1 MIQLRL
7 AVLLVAFVASSSV
20 VTAQIGTATLLG
32 TVTDAT
38 GASVFGAEISV
49 THTETNRVIETRTS
63 ETGFFTV
70 PGVPVGVYQVE
81 VRMDGF
87 KTAIRTG
94 INLRVADRQQI
105 DFQLEIGE
113 IVESVEVVG
122 QAPLVESSNATVGKV
137 LENQRVKSLPLNGRS
152 ALALVVLTPNVRFSS
167 LGPAGFSDRGVLVS
181 AFSVNGGPV
190 GRNYIAIDGATNI
203 NNRGAD
209 NNVNPSVDAIEE
221 FKVESGTMSAEY
233 GFTLGGVV
241 NMVTKSGSNEFHGTA
256 YEFVRNDALDARN
269 TFAETKAPL
278 RYNQYGGS
286 VGGPVLR
293 DKTFF
298 FYNFEQYN
306 LRNSYT
312 AVGTAAL
319 AEQWAG
325 NFSNLADRR
334 GNAIPIFDVNTTR
347 ENPDGGGFVRDR
359 FVNNVIPS
367 DRLDPLAQKFKPFYP
382 TPNRPGQDPA
392 NTNNVVLNLGCSTD
406 ARQMTAKGDHSFSA
420 NNRFSVRYILWDHE
434 QDRACTGNG
443 YFPEKI
449 GRVRNDNYENHN
461 GAITDTH
468 FFGATKINNF
478 KLSIARQ
485 FFPFIPGSVGT
496 NPASGLGFASSVPD
510 ITFPRVNFQGTPAL
524 QRFPSGFGT
533 INGFL
538 AFHTL
543 QLQES
548 LTVIK
553 GNHSLKFGVEF
564 RDNLYSLNGCFQCS
578 GNMRFQNR
586 LTGNPQQLGGTGSGF
601 ASFLLGAVS
610 SASVDSN
617 VGVSYKNFTSAFY
630 VQDDWK
636 VTPRLTLNLGLRYD
650 YQQWPSERNNGI
662 SNLSITEINPENG
675 LLGKL
680 EFAGIDFERTLHD
693 PDFNDFGPRMGF
705 ALDLFGTG
713 RTVLRGGYGIYYSL
727 QGTVRGNRFGAL
739 GYRGNVTT
747 YLPPGGN
754 NDLPAFNLSDG
765 FPFPVQLP
773 LGNKIGPSA
782 FQSQNHNHLERDT
795 RTPYSQQFTMTLQ
808 QQLPGEMLFEAGYV
822 GNRGSKIDSGDY
834 DWNQLD
840 PQHLSLGRDLQSRV
854 PNPYGGVVSGSF
866 GGPTIQRRQLLRPFP
881 YYNRI
886 SIRRP
891 HMGSS
896 IYHGYLL
903 NVEKRFARGIAFLA
917 SYTFGKQIS
926 DAIEGF
932 GFSGSE
938 QVNVLG
944 MQNGRYDRASERS
957 IHSTDSGK
965 RFVFSGLYELPFGP
979 GKRFQTSSGVLS
991 KLIEGWQLNGILT
1004 MQDGLPI
1011 RITGAN
1017 NFVATRPNSTG
1028 TSAKLDNPTRD
1039 EWFDTRQFVNPPD
1052 FTFGNV
1058 GRLLPDVRGPGYNA
1072 VDFSVLKSTRV
1083 TEKVTLQFRA
1093 EFFNFFNR
1101 TNLFLPSSGFR
1112 AGADGFNQSGSFG
1125 RITRA
1130 KPARVSQLGLKLI
1143 F

>member
-1 MIQLRL
+1 MRL
-7 AVLLVAFVASSSV
+7 CIAALLTGLVAGGSV
-20 VTAQIGTATLLG
+20 LSAQIGTATILG

-38 GASVFGAEISV
+38 GASILGAEIGV
-49 THTETNRVIETRTS
+49 THTETNRTLSTITNES
-63 ETGFFTV
+63 GFFTV
-70 PGVPVGVYQVE
+70 PGIPIGVYQVE
-81 VRMDGF
+81 ARMEGF
-87 KTAIRTG
+87 KAAFRAG
-94 INLRVADRQQI
+94 INLRVADRQQV
-105 DFQLEIGE
+105 DFQLEIGDL
-113 IVESVEVVG
+113 VESVEVIG
-122 QAPLVESSNATVGKV
+122 QAPLVENSNATVGKV

-256 YEFVRNDALDARN
+256 YEFLRNDALDARN
-269 TFAETKAPL
+269 TFSPIKAPL

-286 VGGPVLR
+286 LGGPVLPN
-293 DKTFF
+293 KTFF

-312 AVGTAAL
+312 VVGTTAL
-319 AEQWAG
+319 EDQWRG
-325 NFSNLADRR
+325 IFTDLRDRQGR
-334 GNAIPIFDVNTTR
+334 NIPIFDVATTR
-347 ENPDGGGFVRDR
+347 ENPSGGGFIRDR
-359 FVNNVIPS
+359 FDNNVIPPS
-367 DRLDPLAQKFKPFYP
+367 RLDPLAQNFESFYP
-382 TPNRPGQDPA
+382 KPTRAGLDPA
-392 NTNNVVLNLGCSTD
+392 NTNNVVLNLGCATD
-406 ARQMTAKGDHSFSA
+406 ARQMTAKGDHSFSPS
-420 NNRFSVRYILWDHE
+420 NRFSARYILWRHR

-443 YFPEKI
+443 YFPDKI
-449 GRVRNDNYENHN
+449 GRVRNDDYANHN
-461 GAITDTH
+461 GVITDTH

-485 FFPFIPGSVGT
+485 FFPFIPGSVGSS
-496 NPASGLGFASSVPD
+496 PASTLGFPSSVPD
-510 ITFPRVNFQGTPAL
+510 ITFPRVNFQGTPAM

-578 GNMRFQNR
+578 GNMQFRTR
-586 LTGNPQQLGGTGSGF
+586 LTGDPQQLGGTGSGF

-610 SASVDSN
+610 SAAVDSN
-617 VGVSYKNFTSAFY
+617 VGVSYTNWTGAFY

-650 YQQWPSERNNGI
+650 YQQWPGERNQGI
-662 SNLSITEINPENG
+662 SNLNFNAVNPDNG
-675 LLGKL
+675 LPGRL

-693 PDFNDFGPRMGF
+693 PDFNDIGPRFGF
-705 ALDLFGTG
+705 AFDVSGTG
-713 RTVLRGGYGIYYSL
+713 RTVIRGGYGVYYSL
-727 QGTVRGNRFGAL
+727 QGTVRGNRFPAL
-739 GYRGNVTT
+739 GFRGNVTT

-754 NDLPAFNLSDG
+754 NDLPAFYLRDG

-773 LGNKIGPSA
+773 LGSAIGPSA
-782 FQSQNHNHLERDT
+782 FQSQNHTHLERGT
-795 RTPYSQQFTMTLQ
+795 RTPYSQQATLTLQ

-822 GNRGSKIDSGDY
+822 GNSGHKIDSGNY

-840 PQHLSLGRDLQSRV
+840 PQHLALGRELQARV
-854 PNPYGGVVSGSF
+854 PNPYNGVVSGAF
-866 GGPTIQRRQLLRPFP
+866 GGATIQRRQLLRPFP
-881 YYNRI
+881 YYNNI
-886 SIRRP
+886 NIQRP
-891 HMGSS
+891 HMGST
-896 IYHGYLL
+896 IYHGYLM
-903 NVEKRFARGIAFLA
+903 NVEKRFARGVAFLA

-944 MQNGRYDRASERS
+944 MQNGKFDRAAERS
-957 IHSTDSGK
+957 VHSTDSGK
-965 RFVFSGLYELPFGP
+965 RFVFSGIYELPFGP
-979 GKRFQTSSGVLS
+979 GKRFQSDSGALS
-991 KLIEGWQLNGILT
+991 KLMEGWQVNGILT
-1004 MQDGLPI
+1004 AQDGLPI
-1011 RITGAN
+1011 RISGAN
-1017 NFVATRPNSTG
+1017 NFAASRPDSTG
-1028 TSAKLDNPTRD
+1028 QSARLDNPTRE

-1052 FTFGNV
+1052 FTFGDV
-1058 GRLLPDVRGPGYNA
+1058 GRLLPDVRGPGYNS
-1072 VDFSVLKSTRV
+1072 VDFSVLKSTSITESV
-1083 TEKVTLQFRA
+1083 TIQFRA
-1093 EFFNFFNR
+1093 EFFNILNR
-1101 TNLFLPSSGFR
+1101 TNLFLPNSSFR
-1112 AGADGFNQSGSFG
+1112 PGADGFNQSGSFG

-1130 KPARVSQLGLKLI
+1130 KPARVSQLGLKVI